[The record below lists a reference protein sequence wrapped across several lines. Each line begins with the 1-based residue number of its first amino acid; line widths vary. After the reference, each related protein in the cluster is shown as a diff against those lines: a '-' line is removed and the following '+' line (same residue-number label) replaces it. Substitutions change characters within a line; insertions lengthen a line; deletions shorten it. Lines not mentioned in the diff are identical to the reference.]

1 MTLAKQVVSENCMRA
16 NPLVILCELSQ
27 FLKGNG
33 CWGLL
38 LLLKHRVL
46 LKHPEHAMSYNCLVI
61 FHSQFSRSIL
71 LC

>member
-1 MTLAKQVVSENCMRA
+1 MTLAKQVVSEDCMLP

-33 CWGLL
+33 SRGLF

-46 LKHPEHAMSYNCLVI
+46 LKHPEHSMSYNCLVI